1 MGIKPGGER
10 LKIKPNCEQ
19 TLGWGH
25 AGGSIS
31 IIDEVPEKVHKFW
44 LDKDMRQSLCMFG
57 YCDNHYYRAE
67 YKDDADDNYAAAD
80 NYDNNAGF

>member
-25 AGGSIS
+25 TGGSIS

-57 YCDNHYYRAE
+57 YYDNHYMAE